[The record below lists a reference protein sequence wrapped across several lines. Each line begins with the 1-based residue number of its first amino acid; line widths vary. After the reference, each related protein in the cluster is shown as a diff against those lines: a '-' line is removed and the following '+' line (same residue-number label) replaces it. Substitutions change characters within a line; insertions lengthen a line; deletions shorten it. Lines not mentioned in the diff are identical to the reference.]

1 MHHWRTPI
9 FFVESRDRA
18 LRGYSIQAI
27 KLCVAGKQFPVLVW
41 RFTQF
46 VLKSK
51 CERTQSKR
59 FNHLHIAYRAPD
71 SRLGGPPVGPSG
83 WAQSAA
89 ELDKG
94 RRRFWPERMPT
105 QGFIDRETS
114 RHCLGQPEPL
124 LGGIAG
130 NRGDPALLRR
140 QNTPQTL
147 APAPP
152 VGRTTVSSSWSRPAL
167 AGASN
172 LSPISLFSLTGST
185 FSSTYFARLP

>member
-1 MHHWRTPI
+1 MHHSGGLQ
-9 FFVESRDRA
+9 FFCRESRPSPAR
-18 LRGYSIQAI
+18 IQLPGNKVVCDWKNNCLAFHPS
-27 KLCVAGKQFPVLVW
+27 CVL
-41 RFTQF
+41 
-46 VLKSK
+46 SK
-51 CERTQSKR
+51 CDRNIGKR

-71 SRLGGPPVGPSG
+71 SRLGGSPVPPSG
-83 WAQSAA
+83 WVQSAA

-140 QNTPQTL
+140 QNRPQTL

-172 LSPISLFSLTGST
+172 LPPISLFSLTGST